1 MDNKS
6 TGTIQIESTKVRI
19 LPDGRMTRR
28 NAALYL
34 GFAEKTIAMW
44 DGDDPGK
51 LGSIKLGGRRFYF
64 KDRLDRVIRDGCAQ
78 QEVGDNAHI
87 ES

>member
-1 MDNKS
+1 MDSKS
-6 TGTIQIESTKVRI
+6 AETIQTETTKVRI

-44 DGDDPGK
+44 DGDDPSK

-64 KDRLDRVIRDGCAQ
+64 KDHLDRVIRDGCAR
-78 QEVGDNAHI
+78 QEVG
-87 ES
+87 E

>member
-1 MDNKS
+1 MNNKS
-6 TGTIQIESTKVRI
+6 AETIQTETTKVRI

-51 LGSIKLGGRRFYF
+51 LGSINLGGRLFYF
-64 KDRLDRVIRDGCAQ
+64 KDRLDRVIRDGGAT
-78 QEVGDNAHI
+78 
-87 ES
+87 

>member
-6 TGTIQIESTKVRI
+6 AATIQTESTKVRI

-44 DGDDPGK
+44 DGDDPSK

-64 KDRLDRVIRDGCAQ
+64 KDHLDQVIRDGA
-78 QEVGDNAHI
+78 AHV
-87 ES
+87 EKR